1 MENKERK
8 LYKTLML
15 LFWAN
20 ILLLLTVLTFILF
33 SNGLTFGT
41 ATNTN
46 VVFEQYTIL
55 ISLASIPIALKLF
68 HTQYRR
74 IAELEHKKFLKK
86 YLPAYILRMFVLD
99 AAAILNIAG
108 LYLFNS
114 KNSVYMTIIII
125 FALFFCYPNRKTLE
139 EANDTTSEIKD

>member
-33 SNGLTFGT
+33 SKGLTFGT

-55 ISLASIPIALKLF
+55 I
-68 HTQYRR
+68 
-74 IAELEHKKFLKK
+74 
-86 YLPAYILRMFVLD
+86 
-99 AAAILNIAG
+99 
-108 LYLFNS
+108 
-114 KNSVYMTIIII
+114 
-125 FALFFCYPNRKTLE
+125 
-139 EANDTTSEIKD
+139 